1 MTVLL
6 GTDHRSVQRGRDVSR
21 NPAIIAAAF
30 LFSTLVLVLG
40 HAAFGFWTMLI
51 FTSGFLGGFVLWL
64 IFPANPSFAAIKVPY
79 FLALGFFVL
88 HRIEE
93 YATDFF
99 GTLAAV
105 TGIGTPDVGSWQV
118 ILLIL
123 LSVGAWLL
131 VPALASRGYRFG
143 TYLAW
148 TFFAAMGLTELA
160 HFVVFPWFTPQPF
173 AYFPGMA
180 SVVLLAPAA
189 WWGMWRL
196 SRGT

>member
-1 MTVLL
+1 MT
-6 GTDHRSVQRGRDVSR
+6 GRSTPV
-21 NPAIIAAAF
+21 AAAF
-30 LFSTLVLVLG
+30 LFTVAVLALG
-40 HAAFGFWTMLI
+40 YTAFGFWTMLI

-64 IFPANPSFAAIKVPY
+64 IFPANPTFEAMKVPY
-79 FLALGFFVL
+79 FLALALFVL
-88 HRIEE
+88 HRVEE
-93 YATDFF
+93 YSMDFF
-99 GTLAAV
+99 ETLAAI

-118 ILLIL
+118 ILLVL

-131 VPALASRGYRFG
+131 VPPLVGRGYRFG

-148 TFFAAMGLTELA
+148 TFFAAMGITELA

-180 SVVLLAPAA
+180 SVVLLAPVA

-196 SRGT
+196 ARGA